1 MCDVYIDKHIEGLS
15 FAYLV
20 IQRHGRND
28 KTFYGVNKQVKSFAI
43 YEYDP

>member
-20 IQRHGRND
+20 IQRHSRFD
-28 KTFYGVNKQVKSFAI
+28 KTFFGVQKSVKSITI